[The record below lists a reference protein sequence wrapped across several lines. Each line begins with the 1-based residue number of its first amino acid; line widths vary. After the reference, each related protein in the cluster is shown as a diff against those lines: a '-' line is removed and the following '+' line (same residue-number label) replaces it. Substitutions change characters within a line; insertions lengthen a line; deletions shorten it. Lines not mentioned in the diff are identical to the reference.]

1 MPRAGKNKGGKG
13 TMKQCSLC
21 RAAGREGY
29 GHRRPRCP
37 YRSAN
42 MDEVVL
48 KSRFAQRA
56 METDKRA
63 AAKAAKEAKQ
73 AAKEARETKVCTT
86 WKPCPTHVRVPK
98 PSIHVT
104 NSHGAAC
111 C

>member
-1 MPRAGKNKGGKG
+1 
-13 TMKQCSLC
+13 MKQCSLC

-73 AAKEARETKVCTT
+73 AAREAKVCST
-86 WKPCPTHVRVPK
+86 WKPCPAHMCVPE
-98 PSIHVT
+98 PSTQVT
-104 NSHGAAC
+104 NFHVAAC

>member
-1 MPRAGKNKGGKG
+1 MRCAGKNRGGKG
-13 TMKQCSLC
+13 TKKSCSLC
-21 RAAGREGY
+21 QNLGY
-29 GHRRPRCP
+29 DGTGHRRPKCP
-37 YRSAN
+37 YRSAS
-42 MDEVVL
+42 MDEAVV

-56 METDKRA
+56 VETGKRA

-98 PSIHVT
+98 PSMHVT